1 MGFSF
6 VTIFGIM
13 YEDENTNRRVITYMA
28 TKNEEIL
35 RKPDWLKIKLNTN
48 KNYTGLKK
56 MMREKNLHTVCEE
69 AKCPNIH
76 ECWGER
82 RTATFMILGAV
93 CTRACRFCAVKTGL
107 PNELDLEEP
116 QRVAESVQLMNLK
129 HVVITAVARD
139 DLKDAGSNV
148 YAETVRKVRE
158 LNPYTTIEILPSD
171 MGGSYEALETLM
183 AAQPDILNH
192 NIETVRRL
200 TPRVR
205 ARAKYDRTLE
215 FLRRSKEMYP
225 DIPTKSS
232 LMVGLGET
240 VEEIYETMD
249 DLRANDVDIMTI
261 GQYLQ
266 PSRKHLK
273 VQKYYTPLE
282 FGKLRKVAMEKG
294 FKHCQA
300 GPMVRSSYHAD
311 EQVNEAAKR
320 KHILGEQALNN

>member
-1 MGFSF
+1 MVEG
-6 VTIFGIM
+6 G
-13 YEDENTNRRVITYMA
+13 VIEMA
-28 TKNEEIL
+28 ITSNEEIL
-35 RKPDWLKIKLNTN
+35 RKPDWLKIRLNTN

-56 MMREKNLHTVCEE
+56 MMREKNLNTVCEE

-76 ECWGER
+76 ECWAER

-93 CTRACRFCAVKTGL
+93 CTRGCRFCAVQTGL
-107 PNELDLEEP
+107 PNELDWDEP
-116 QRVAESVQLMNLK
+116 NRVAESVQMMNLK

-139 DLKDAGSNV
+139 DLKDAGSQV

-158 LNPYTTIEILPSD
+158 LNPYTSIEVLPSD
-171 MGGSYEALETLM
+171 MSGDFDNLNTLM
-183 AAQPDILNH
+183 EAKPDIMNH
-192 NIETVRRL
+192 NIETVERL
-200 TPRVR
+200 TPKVR
-205 ARAKYDRTLE
+205 AKAKYHRTME
-215 FLRRSKEMYP
+215 FLRRAKEINP

-232 LMVGLGET
+232 MMVGLGET
-240 VEEIYETMD
+240 VEEIHQTMD

-273 VQKYYTPLE
+273 VEKYYTPLE

-294 FKHCQA
+294 FKHCEA

-311 EQVNEAAKR
+311 EQVNEATKAKHR
-320 KHILGEQALNN
+320 MGDELLKGE